1 MEEGVCSFDEVDLA
15 VTAGLGLRWASIGPF
30 ATMDLAGLDVHAAV
44 LRALFRRSCTFR
56 GLR

>member
-44 LRALFRRSCTFR
+44 LRALS
-56 GLR
+56 GAPAPSVG